1 MDFIIITQK
10 EKSYTVYKHDTESF
24 DQFYDRSWYLASL
37 LPTDDNYAACKIKSL
52 QWQNI
57 QELGYEY

>member
-1 MDFIIITQK
+1 MDFIIITHK
-10 EKSYTVYKHDTESF
+10 KMSYKIYKHDTESF

-37 LPTDDNYAACKIKSL
+37 LPSEDNYDVCKIKSL

-57 QELGYEY
+57 QFLGYEY